1 MANDGVWGGSSEL
14 MALNAE
20 LVGGYTVNIFDI
32 NNDVVYGSEHNQPGD
47 TILLLRFGS
56 AHYTALERSDN

>member
-14 MALNAE
+14 MALNAV
-20 LVGGYTVNIFDI
+20 LGSGYKVNIFDS
-32 NNDVVYGSEHNQPGD
+32 NNGVVHGIEHNQPGD
-47 TILLLRFGS
+47 TILLLRFGG